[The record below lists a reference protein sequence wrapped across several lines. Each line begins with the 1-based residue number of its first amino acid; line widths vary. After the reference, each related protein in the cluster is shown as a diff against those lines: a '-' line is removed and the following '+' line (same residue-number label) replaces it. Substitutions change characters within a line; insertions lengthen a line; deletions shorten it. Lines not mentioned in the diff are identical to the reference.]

1 MTIKDL
7 KVKKEIKVIDYDY
20 RKTMF
25 ATTLK
30 IIKKGGVH
38 MIYSH
43 PP

>member
-7 KVKKEIKVIDYDY
+7 KVEKELKVIDYDY

-30 IIKKGGVH
+30 IIKKGGLR

>member
-1 MTIKDL
+1 M

>member
-7 KVKKEIKVIDYDY
+7 MVKKKIKVIDYDY

-30 IIKKGGVH
+30 IIKKGGLH

>member
-7 KVKKEIKVIDYDY
+7 MVKKEIKVIDYDY

-30 IIKKGGVH
+30 IIKKGGAH

>member
-1 MTIKDL
+1 MTIKDFM
-7 KVKKEIKVIDYDY
+7 VKKETKVINYDY

>member
-7 KVKKEIKVIDYDY
+7 NKKKELKVINYDY

-25 ATTLK
+25 AITLK
-30 IIKKGGVH
+30 IIKKGGLH